1 MSLVQKGGDILA
13 MASGTATTVTASD
26 TVQTNLR
33 EVKFVLASMVS
44 DPVAAAASASAVI
57 ADQIATPG
65 AFTLKT
71 WTSAQAAATTFSK
84 SVSWVAFGK

>member
-26 TVQTNLR
+26 NIQTNLR
-33 EVKFVLASMVS
+33 EVKFVLVSLVS
-44 DPVAAAASASAVI
+44 DPVAAAASASGAI
-57 ADQIATPG
+57 PDQIATPG
-65 AFTLKT
+65 MITVKT